1 MRYGE
6 LPKELGIFEV
16 EAKEMMFYQYLPIKM
31 PNETQPIYE
40 QRLKCFDALVGAIC
54 CDYIGEFWLDNY
66 VNSYVYLTAKH
77 LYQMP
82 NCSFNRTGWH
92 SDGFL
97 TDDINYIW
105 CDKYPTIFNK
115 TDFDLP
121 LDDLLSMGH
130 ARALLGLESEEEQL
144 NLAEE
149 IINGKFSVR
158 DTEQAVKR
166 VATKS
171 SPIRESS
178 TPSQNDAN
186 IRAAELKMKRYLGTQ
201 VRIHLNQN
209 GGKIEV
215 EFSSM
220 SELDRVYSIIMRKS
234 DA

>member
-1 MRYGE
+1 MKYGE
-6 LPKELGIFEV
+6 LPKELGIFDV

-54 CDYIGEFWLDNY
+54 FDYIGEFGLDNY

-121 LDDLLSMGH
+121 LDDLLSMEEMEKQ
-130 ARALLGLESEEEQL
+130 AMPFNDVIYKENQLL
-144 NLAEE
+144 
-149 IINGKFSVR
+149 R
-158 DTEQAVKR
+158 
-166 VATKS
+166 
-171 SPIRESS
+171 
-178 TPSQNDAN
+178 
-186 IRAAELKMKRYLGTQ
+186 
-201 VRIHLNQN
+201 LNQFN
-209 GGKIEV
+209 IHKVAAITKGGMRTFLKV
-215 EFSSM
+215 
-220 SELDRVYSIIMRKS
+220 SISKDKYDLIGNSHNYLLNYDWEMKQRKEARNIPQS
-234 DA
+234 VVDVQGANTCL

>member
-1 MRYGE
+1 LRYGE

-54 CDYIGEFWLDNY
+54 CDYIGEFGLDDY
-66 VNSYVYLTAKH
+66 VNAYVYLTAKY

-115 TDFDLP
+115 TAFDLP
-121 LDDLLSMGH
+121 MDDLLSMEEMEKQ
-130 ARALLGLESEEEQL
+130 AMPFNDVTYKENQLL
-144 NLAEE
+144 
-149 IINGKFSVR
+149 R
-158 DTEQAVKR
+158 
-166 VATKS
+166 
-171 SPIRESS
+171 
-178 TPSQNDAN
+178 
-186 IRAAELKMKRYLGTQ
+186 
-201 VRIHLNQN
+201 LNQFN
-209 GGKIEV
+209 IHKVAPITKGGMRTFLKVSISKDKYGLFGNSHNYLLNYDWEMKPRKEARNIPQSVVEV
-215 EFSSM
+215 QGANTC
-220 SELDRVYSIIMRKS
+220 L
-234 DA
+234 

>member
-16 EAKEMMFYQYLPIKM
+16 DAKEMMFYQYLPIKM

-54 CDYIGEFWLDNY
+54 CDYIGEFGLDNY

-121 LDDLLSMGH
+121 LDDLLSMEEMEKQAMPFH
-130 ARALLGLESEEEQL
+130 DVMYKENQLLRL
-144 NLAEE
+144 NQFN
-149 IINGKFSVR
+149 IHKV
-158 DTEQAVKR
+158 
-166 VATKS
+166 
-171 SPIRESS
+171 SPITKGGMRTFLKVSISKDKYDLIGNSHNYLLNYDWEMKPRKESRNIPQS
-178 TPSQNDAN
+178 VVEVQGAN
-186 IRAAELKMKRYLGTQ
+186 TCL
-201 VRIHLNQN
+201 
-209 GGKIEV
+209 
-215 EFSSM
+215 
-220 SELDRVYSIIMRKS
+220 
-234 DA
+234 

>member
-54 CDYIGEFWLDNY
+54 CDYIGEFGLDNY

-121 LDDLLSMGH
+121 LDDLLSMEEMEKQ
-130 ARALLGLESEEEQL
+130 AMPFNDVTYKENQLLRL
-144 NLAEE
+144 NQFN
-149 IINGKFSVR
+149 IHK
-158 DTEQAVKR
+158 
-166 VATKS
+166 VAAITKGGMRTFLKVS
-171 SPIRESS
+171 ISKDKYDLIGNSH
-178 TPSQNDAN
+178 NYLLNYDW
-186 IRAAELKMKRYLGTQ
+186 KMKQ
-201 VRIHLNQN
+201 
-209 GGKIEV
+209 
-215 EFSSM
+215 
-220 SELDRVYSIIMRKS
+220 RK
-234 DA
+234 DARNIPQSVVDVQGANTCL